1 MMKESKPVSSSLR
14 PFAQLADFLCEILGP
29 DTKMVLQNAKDVS
42 HPMVAIASGHLSGR
56 TIRQS
61 RHRPVPAHLTEP

>member
-1 MMKESKPVSSSLR
+1 MMKESKPVSSSLQ

-42 HPMVAIASGHLSGR
+42 HPMVAIASGHLSGA
-56 TIRQS
+56 
-61 RHRPVPAHLTEP
+61 P